1 MPRSKLVWAQFWEIL
16 DRAQVPSHLRIF
28 HQRWVERWLR
38 EPHLHQ
44 GIDDPAQRFAKSLQ
58 ACGLPDWQC
67 RQAQR
72 SVSAWIK
79 AFDQIVG
86 SLVDSPAVRTP
97 SSWAEVIRDMQ
108 DALRIQN
115 YSPRTMESYGMWVD
129 RFAKRFPEV
138 PVDGDQASQAV
149 DAFLAELALSRNLA
163 RASIDQARNAFAW
176 LFRRR
181 LGFELHLAEKGTAH
195 RGRRIP
201 MVISATKVK
210 ELLAHC
216 PEPWDLF
223 FGLQY
228 GCGFRLME
236 LLELRVREVDL
247 DRRVITVRHGKGD
260 ADRQCL
266 LPQVLHQRLV
276 SHLADRKE
284 LWRSDLERG
293 FAKVDLPARG
303 HSTSSTAWEWQH
315 LFGASRPLRH
325 PDEGDLR
332 RWHPLENKVRDVL
345 REAAS
350 QAGITCSVHPHL
362 LRHCFATH
370 LLEAGVPI
378 QTIQGQLGHARLQT
392 TLIYLH
398 VRSPVPQTTSPLDL

>member
-1 MPRSKLVWAQFWEIL
+1 MLNSPYANKLDMPRSKLVWAQFWEIL

-284 LWRSDLERG
+284 LWRSDLDAASPRWTY
-293 FAKVDLPARG
+293 LPADIRHPAPPG
-303 HSTSSTAWEWQH
+303 NGSTCSGPAALCDIRTRAISAAGIHWRTRSAMSSGRPPPKPESLAPSTH
-315 LFGASRPLRH
+315 ICCDIASRPTC
-325 PDEGDLR
+325 
-332 RWHPLENKVRDVL
+332 WK
-345 REAAS
+345 REFPSKPSRAS
-350 QAGITCSVHPHL
+350 WVM
-362 LRHCFATH
+362 
-370 LLEAGVPI
+370 
-378 QTIQGQLGHARLQT
+378 
-392 TLIYLH
+392 H
-398 VRSPVPQTTSPLDL
+398 VCRPP